1 MRHPIMGPRISWTA
15 GLPCFPPFW
24 TPTSSLH
31 YHLYLSSSYPW
42 VVRLSSLRLFVESF
56 PFFLFFRQLKLGHGL
71 LSPKHFHVLRDR
83 SRASLQGISFFPY
96 FFSFFFSLF
105 KVLILVVGLQFM
117 QELSQWRSATSTA
130 LVQSSRVHVQRD
142 GARQSLPGSSFEVA
156 IWGRR
161 GGKKRLEG
169 SRQMVERR

>member
-1 MRHPIMGPRISWTA
+1 MGPRISWAA

-31 YHLYLSSSYPW
+31 YHLYLRPLYPC

-56 PFFLFFRQLKLGHGL
+56 SFLSTTILSHWSLSQKTFPLATWQVSRHHYRESIYFLLSFSFLFFFF
-71 LSPKHFHVLRDR
+71 LS
-83 SRASLQGISFFPY
+83 I
-96 FFSFFFSLF
+96 F
-105 KVLILVVGLQFM
+105 KVLILVVGWQFM

-130 LVQSSRVHVQRD
+130 LVQSSRVHVQRH

-156 IWGRR
+156 TWG
-161 GGKKRLEG
+161 GGVEKKRLKG